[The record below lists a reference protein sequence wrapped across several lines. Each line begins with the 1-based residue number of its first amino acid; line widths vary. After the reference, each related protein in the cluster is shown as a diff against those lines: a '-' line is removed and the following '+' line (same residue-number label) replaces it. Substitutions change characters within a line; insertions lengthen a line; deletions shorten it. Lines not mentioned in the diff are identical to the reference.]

1 MVLTKEVTA
10 RQEKTGM
17 ARFTV
22 YTAHFIR
29 AGLVFL
35 VRVPILPV
43 LGLPFQKFRARV
55 KFWSGTGEILYG
67 EVIYT
72 AKFYPSRATFFGTRT
87 IFIHAVPKIFCSV
100 NGP

>member
-1 MVLTKEVTA
+1 MVLFKEVTA

-35 VRVPILPV
+35 VRVPMSPV
-43 LGLPFQKFRARV
+43 LGLLFLEGP
-55 KFWSGTGEILYG
+55 STGEILVRCHSDMCFP
-67 EVIYT
+67 VIC
-72 AKFYPSRATFFGTRT
+72 
-87 IFIHAVPKIFCSV
+87 VPP
-100 NGP
+100 NTYH